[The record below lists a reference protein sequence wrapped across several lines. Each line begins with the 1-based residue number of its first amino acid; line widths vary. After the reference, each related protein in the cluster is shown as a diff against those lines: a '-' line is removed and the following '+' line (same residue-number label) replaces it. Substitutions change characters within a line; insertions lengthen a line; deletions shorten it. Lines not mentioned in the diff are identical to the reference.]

1 MEIWNYLEIGNG
13 LGFILHLKFSQKM
26 HVYYWIF
33 IAHIWA
39 IQYGPYY
46 KNGTSRGHIFGSGQE
61 RLVQVKWTEL
71 PFRFNVMKTS
81 NYPHSYLNLNNYVGT
96 CPILCFVVD
105 KTDPDRSTAWY
116 QCHRFWYHSRRAYL
130 LPRRMEIY
138 ILNRHSRSL
147 VFHWL
152 WIDVLVNDLV
162 LDRVHVLWLDFWK
175 KSLKWANEPIWL

>member
-1 MEIWNYLEIGNG
+1 MDWDLFLSKILPENTGILPDMYSPHMAHTIKMGQAVSIFLR
-13 LGFILHLKFSQKM
+13 LGKL
-26 HVYYWIF
+26 
-33 IAHIWA
+33 
-39 IQYGPYY
+39 
-46 KNGTSRGHIFGSGQE
+46 QE
-61 RLVQVKWTEL
+61 SLVQVKWTEL

-81 NYPHSYLNLNNYVGT
+81 NYPHSYLNLNNYDGT

-162 LDRVHVLWLDFWK
+162 LDRVHVL
-175 KSLKWANEPIWL
+175 